1 MKDYPK
7 EQLRELYD
15 NLPDDLQ
22 EAVFSEEKGEMVV
35 DICKENG
42 IDDDNVISQVLKS
55 VGYVFLGLV
64 SPDEFE
70 NFLKEEVGIKMGA
83 ARQIALRIKRDVF
96 MPLKKSLELLYNIE
110 IKMEEDIV
118 VSKSKRIGE
127 KEDDGMRKKDLYR
140 EPIE

>member
-7 EQLRELYD
+7 EQLQELYD

-22 EAVFSEEKGEMVV
+22 EAVFSEEKGKMIVN
-35 DICKENG
+35 ICKENG

-64 SPDEFE
+64 SPDDFE
-70 NFLKEEVGIKMGA
+70 NFLKEEVGIKMGT

-96 MPLKKSLELLYNIE
+96 MSLKKSLELLYNIE

-127 KEDDGMRKKDLYR
+127 KEDDGMGKEDLYR